1 MATAQSSTQVLRLP
15 ALPIGRLWKRATVKR
30 AFAGHRLYQLG
41 VLITLF
47 WVGVALLAPWIA
59 PYSPTQG
66 EAALAQ
72 GSPSLSHLF
81 GLDKYGRDI
90 FTRVVYGSRY
100 DLCIAVTVVGCSLG
114 RGNVH
119 WQHIGVP
126 GWENGSPDYAHHGYA
141 AGLSEFCPGPGL
153 CGGV

>member
-90 FTRVVYGSRY
+90 FTRVEISRPYLSRPKRWDSEGLPCARAASPCVGLYGAIHGASRATPTQNRV
-100 DLCIAVTVVGCSLG
+100 ISTPS
-114 RGNVH
+114 
-119 WQHIGVP
+119 W
-126 GWENGSPDYAHHGYA
+126 
-141 AGLSEFCPGPGL
+141 
-153 CGGV
+153 